1 MTGVVAVCLMV
12 AVALGGDPTFEEMA
26 SRFREYRVELRREE
40 SREERPELRAW
51 DGPVHAL
58 MSDLGRRIEKERL
71 DSDRLIELLG
81 EPDETI
87 RAGAYHDGAP
97 VPRGQAHLVYWWRG
111 GHDYLYFVVRRGR
124 VVESRWWYAG
134 E

>member
-1 MTGVVAVCLMV
+1 MTCLLAICLAVS
-12 AVALGGDPTFEEMA
+12 LGGDPDLAELA

-58 MSDLGRRIEKERL
+58 MSDLGERIEKEHL
-71 DSDRLIELLG
+71 DSERLVKLLG
-81 EPDETI
+81 VPDEAFG
-87 RAGAYHDGAP
+87 AGARHDGARIP
-97 VPRGQAHLVYWWRG
+97 PGESHLVYWWRG
-111 GHDYLYFVVRRGR
+111 GHDYLYFVVRDER
-124 VVESRWWYAG
+124 VVEARWWYAG